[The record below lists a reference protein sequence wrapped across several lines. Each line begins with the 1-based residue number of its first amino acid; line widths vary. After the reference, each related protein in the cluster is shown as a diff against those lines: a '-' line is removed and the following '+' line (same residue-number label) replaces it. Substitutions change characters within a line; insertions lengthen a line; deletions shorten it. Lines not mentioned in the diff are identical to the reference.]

1 MEQPVKNNSD
11 ILADQQAFLATLKR
25 ARAYYSKFSGVI
37 GVAFGQKNKASVYKD
52 EISIV
57 IIVEEKKAAEDIP
70 VGERIAEFF
79 EGYLT
84 DVNTPKTF
92 QFGACNN
99 SAEYSTI
106 KGGIQISPPVNNLT
120 GAWDM
125 GTLGCIV
132 RKKNNNDRENVH
144 ILSNAHVLYGAGNVQ
159 GNYIYHPW
167 PPTPSGIPNLGP
179 SNSLGPVAA
188 LAYFGNFPYTPP
200 GEVAPREFFID
211 CATARINIDCK
222 SLGTSC
228 TKDVIHY
235 DTSITDL
242 SLGGFD
248 TISDVRNI
256 INDVSI
262 IGQPVFKV
270 GRTTGKTRGIVR
282 LVNWMEP
289 SGDGHLK
296 ELIVIDFDTSSPNGS
311 PSNCNGHAQF
321 AEKGDSGSLVVDEQ
335 RRAIGLLFGVPPD
348 GITIAHPSFACHIL
362 PVLETLGFCIP
373 TDGGTSRCSC
383 AAADGT
389 GLAPP
394 PAAGAGAGGG
404 AIGII
409 GGSLASKKINDPAG
423 FLQPEPLTEAQQERL
438 TGLLQAFRSTAR
450 GRALH
455 EAFRHVRREIGYLVR
470 NVRPVTVAWHR
481 NKGPA
486 FFACFLNHLRGDAPD
501 FPHEIKEV
509 RLSTLLD
516 KMEMELT
523 HYGSKP
529 LQETIQY
536 YGNDLKRMLLDWN
549 DVHEFLDYLDKNEMQ

>member
-1 MEQPVKNNSD
+1 LGKKKTND
-11 ILADQQAFLATLKR
+11 I
-25 ARAYYSKFSGVI
+25 
-37 GVAFGQKNKASVYKD
+37 YKD
-52 EISIV
+52 DISIV
-57 IIVEEKKAAEDIP
+57 IFVREKKKEEALSPDQMIP
-70 VGERIAEFF
+70 KSF
-79 EGYLT
+79 EGYLI
-84 DVNTPKTF
+84 DVCVTEMCLPNI
-92 QFGACNN
+92 CENEN
-99 SAEYSTI
+99 EYEI
-106 KGGIQISPPVNNLT
+106 IQGGIQIVNKVSFPQ
-120 GAWDM
+120 GK

-132 RKKNNNDRENVH
+132 RRIQDRSRENVH
-144 ILSNAHVLYGAGNVQ
+144 LLSCKHVLYAGGAAAGDS
-159 GNYIYHPW
+159 IYHPN
-167 PPTPSGIPNLGP
+167 PSKTTLGP
-179 SNSLGPVAA
+179 IASGAF
-188 LAYFGNFPYTPP
+188 YGNTPYTPP
-200 GEVAPREFFID
+200 GIPPGNFFID
-211 CATARINIDCK
+211 CATARIDIDCK
-222 SLGTSC
+222 TLGTTC
-228 TKDVIHY
+228 TKDDIAY
-235 DTSITDL
+235 SESIIDL
-242 SLGGFD
+242 GLNGVN
-248 TISDVRNI
+248 TIRDVRSI
-256 INDVSI
+256 INDISI
-262 IGQPVFKV
+262 CGQSVFKV
-270 GRTTGKTRGIVR
+270 GRTSGKTKGIVR
-282 LVNWMEP
+282 CVNTPIGFLNDFNNIHSGFSIASNAIQIEFDSTSTPTGLNCMNHPFFTEP
-289 SGDGHLK
+289 
-296 ELIVIDFDTSSPNGS
+296 
-311 PSNCNGHAQF
+311 
-321 AEKGDSGSLVVDEQ
+321 GDSGSLVLDDQ
-335 RRAIGLLFGVPPD
+335 NNAIGIVHGSPVP
-348 GITIAHPSFACHIL
+348 GGSTGLSIVCHIL
-362 PVLETLGFCIP
+362 PILENLGVCIP
-373 TDGGTSRCSC
+373 TSGGTSRCSC

-455 EAFRHVRREIGYLVR
+455 EAFRHIRREIGYLVR